1 MKSGIPEKKKP
12 VKKLHVGK
20 EINFRLIG
28 ISSHENDY
36 RLVWAINNQLAVNFI
51 REQNL
56 VIHRSRLNADL
67 EFSRFIYSDEDKI
80 LTYYLISNR
89 CPDGFLLPEMTNI
102 DYILQ
107 ITGELDAKYL
117 DRILKAYRKVD
128 IISAI
133 FEIDLKQLKSKGTIF
148 AI

>member
-1 MKSGIPEKKKP
+1 MKSGIAAKKKP
-12 VKKLHVGK
+12 VKKLQVGE

-36 RLVWAINNQLAVNFI
+36 RLVWAINNQLAVNFV

-56 VIHRSRLNADL
+56 VVSRPKINADL

-80 LTYYLISNR
+80 LMYYLISNR
-89 CPDGFLLPEMTNI
+89 CPDGFLLPEMTKI
-102 DYILQ
+102 DYFLQ

-117 DRILKAYRKVD
+117 ERILKAYRKVD

-133 FEIDLKQLKSKGTIF
+133 FEIDLKQLKSKAAIF
-148 AI
+148 SV